1 MMKTCK
7 NIMKDYRSTDILL
20 GIRNNKD
27 YVIIEEAY
35 QNKGV
40 FRLNQE
46 TLQLFK
52 TLTELPGAPG
62 NERPVRNFMRKKLT
76 PVSDEIIQDH
86 LGGIFG
92 VRYAEDE
99 HAPKILVAGH
109 MDEVAFMVTS
119 ITDNG
124 MIRFQTL
131 GGWWNQVMLA
141 QRVTVYADKREIPG
155 VIASIPPHLLST
167 ADRAKPMEIKN
178 MLIDVGADNKEDAE
192 AMGIRPGQSILPICE
207 FTPMA
212 NPKKIMAKAWDN
224 RYGCGLAIELMQEL
238 HGSTVASH
246 IYSGANVMEE
256 VGLRGAQVSA
266 NMIKPDLFFALDA
279 SPANDTSGDKT
290 QFGQLGNGP
299 LLRIFDRTMV
309 THRGMREFILD
320 TAESNNIP
328 YQFFVSPGGTDAGR
342 VHTANDG
349 IPSAV
354 IGICSRYI
362 HTSASIIHVDDYMA
376 AKELIVKLVKT
387 ADRSTIDSIRGNV

>member
-1 MMKTCK
+1 M
-7 NIMKDYRSTDILL
+7 
-20 GIRNNKD
+20 NK
-27 YVIIEEAY
+27 
-35 QNKGV
+35 
-40 FRLNQE
+40 E
-46 TLQLFK
+46 TLEMFK

-62 NERPVRNFMRKKLT
+62 NERAVRSFMSTELEKYA
-76 PVSDEIIQDH
+76 DEIVQDR

-92 VRYAEDE
+92 VRKAEE
-99 HAPKILVAGH
+99 ANAPKILVAGH

-141 QRVTVYADKREIPG
+141 QRVTVYTKDREIPG
-155 VIASIPPHLLST
+155 VIASIPPHLLT
-167 ADRAKPMEIKN
+167 DAERAKPMEMKN
-178 MLIDVGADNKEDAE
+178 MLIDIGADSKEDAQ
-192 AMGIRPGQSILPICE
+192 AMGVRPGQSIIPICP

-224 RYGCGLAIELMQEL
+224 RYGCGLAIELLKEL
-238 HGSTVASH
+238 KDEKLASH
-246 IYSGANVMEE
+246 LYSGANVMEE
-256 VGLRGAQVSA
+256 VGLRGAAVSA
-266 NMIKPDLFFALDA
+266 NMIQPDLFFALDA
-279 SPANDTSGDKT
+279 SPANDTSGDKNE
-290 QFGQLGNGP
+290 FGQLGQGP

-328 YQFFVSPGGTDAGR
+328 YQYFVSPGGTDAGK
-342 VHTANDG
+342 VHTQNDG

-362 HTSASIIHVDDYMA
+362 HTSASMIHVDDYAA
-376 AKELIVKLVKT
+376 AKELLVKLVKS
-387 ADRSTIDSIRGNV
+387 ADRSTIESIRSNV